1 MHIVQGS
8 VGLTL
13 NNVEGEFFQTSKGLR
28 QGDPLSTLLFN
39 IVVDVL
45 TKMLQKVARDDLI
58 KGLCTKLVTDGVISL

>member
-1 MHIVQGS
+1 

-28 QGDPLSTLLFN
+28 QGDPLSPLLFN

-58 KGLCTKLVTDGVISL
+58 KGLRTKLVTDGVISL

>member
-28 QGDPLSTLLFN
+28 QGDPLSPLLFN

-58 KGLCTKLVTDGVISL
+58 KGLRTKLVTDGVISL